1 MIDGNIVHSTSSA
14 ATVFIS
20 TGSRPAT
27 SVSLL
32 DTSAD
37 GMFTMMAG
45 AATSVTSTNRTTPSR
60 ILTNRAR
67 PRLWVRFERP
77 SPVRYVAVTRE
88 PRETPVIAES
98 ETSGSRDSAPEAPA
112 PAPKKSQGAQRIE
125 LAIDKLPNHELVKP
139 IPVLVE
145 SLGDKVFIAE
155 VPGLDISMT
164 GSSMGGVLLELKE
177 RIANIYEAY
186 RGSTNLSADKA
197 QQLKMLESYIG
208 KTRRNWF

>member
-1 MIDGNIVHSTSSA
+1 MNDGIIVHSTSSA
-14 ATVFIS
+14 AKVFIS

-45 AATSVTSTNRTTPSR
+45 AATSITSTNQTIPSQM
-60 ILTNRAR
+60 LTNRAR
-67 PRLWVRFERP
+67 PSLWVRFERP
-77 SPVRYVAVTRE
+77 SPVGDVAVTRE
-88 PRETPVIAES
+88 LRQTPAIAEPAP
-98 ETSGSRDSAPEAPA
+98 SGSRSSAAEAA
-112 PAPKKSQGAQRIE
+112 TPAPKKSTGAERIE
-125 LAIDKLPNHELVKP
+125 LAIDKLPNHELIKP

-164 GSSMGGVLLELKE
+164 GNSMGGVLLELKE
-177 RIANIYEAY
+177 RIAKIYETH

-197 QQLKMLESYIG
+197 RQFNVLESYIG
-208 KTRRNWF
+208 KARRNWL